1 MNVIVKDGQTLADI
15 AIQEYG
21 AFEALP
27 ALALANGLALSDIPT
42 PGTAL
47 TLPEAVYNR
56 TMQQYCKA
64 RSVSPATARDNSG
77 LRLGIFARQFQTQ
90 FQ

>member
-1 MNVIVKDGQTLADI
+1 MTVTVLDGQTLADI

-21 AFEALP
+21 ALEALP
-27 ALALANGLALSDIPT
+27 ALALANAMALSDIPT

-47 TLPEAVYNR
+47 TLPDTVFNR
-56 TMQQYCKA
+56 SMQQYCKA
-64 RSVSPATARDNSG
+64 HSVSPATARDNAG
-77 LRLGIFARQFQTQ
+77 LRLGIFTRQFQTQ